1 MNEILK
7 GLRIVEG
14 CAFVAAPTAG
24 MTLAQ
29 MGAEVIRFDPIGG
42 GLDYGRWPIDGAG
55 ASFYWAGLNKGKKSI
70 AVDIRSPEGREL
82 LTRLITAPG
91 EQGGIFSTN
100 FPAQGWL
107 AYDALREQRA
117 DLIMLNIKG
126 NRDGTSEV
134 DYTVNPATGFPDLTG
149 PGDAGPVNHVLP
161 AWDISTGLMA
171 VNGILAAERHRRLTG
186 EGQFIS
192 LALSDVAFAVLGNLG
207 FIGEQQV
214 TGRERKPTGNALYGA
229 FGQDFETADGRRV
242 MIVAITGR
250 QWPALVETAG
260 IAEGVAEIESRLDL
274 NLKDE
279 GDRYQATDEIAAL
292 LAPWCAAHD
301 FETLTRLLNEGGV
314 SWGPYRTVAQ
324 ALAED
329 WRVSGENPMFA
340 EIDQPGLGRYL
351 VPGSPL
357 EFSALERTAPAPAP
371 LVGQHTE
378 EVLAGVLG
386 LDGSEIAGLFDRGI
400 VAGAEEAR

>member
-1 MNEILK
+1 MNGILH
-7 GLRIVEG
+7 GLRVVEG

-42 GLDYGRWPIDGAG
+42 GLDYGRWPIADDG

-70 AVDIRSPEGREL
+70 AVDIRNPEGREL

-91 EQGGIFSTN
+91 ENGGIFSTN
-100 FPAQGWL
+100 FPSRGWL
-107 AYDALREQRA
+107 GFDSLREHRA

-126 NRDGTSEV
+126 NADGSSEV

-149 PGDAGPVNHVLP
+149 PADAGPVNHVLP
-161 AWDISTGLMA
+161 AWDVATGLMA

-214 TGRERKPTGNALYGA
+214 TGRERVATGNNLFGA
-229 FGQDFETADGRRV
+229 FGCDFQSRDGRRV

-250 QWPALVETAG
+250 QWSALVETA
-260 IAEGVAEIESRLDL
+260 ALADAVAAIENRTGLDL
-274 NLKDE
+274 GDE
-279 GDRYQATDEIAAL
+279 GDRYTATQDIADL
-292 LAPWCAAHD
+292 LAPWCAARD
-301 FETLTRLLNEGGV
+301 FTELSQALSAGGV

-324 ALAED
+324 TLAED
-329 WRVSGENPMFA
+329 PRVSVDNPMFC
-340 EIDQPGLGRYL
+340 EIEQPGLGSYL

-357 EFSALERTAPAPAP
+357 EFSEIPRSVPKSAP

-378 EVLAGVLG
+378 EVLADVLG
-386 LDGSEIAGLFDRGI
+386 LADNEIADLHDRGI
-400 VAGAEEAR
+400 VAGTAK

>member
-1 MNEILK
+1 MSEILQ
-7 GLRIVEG
+7 GLRVVEG

-42 GLDYGRWPIDGAG
+42 GLDYGRWPIADNG

-91 EQGGIFSTN
+91 ENAGIFSTN

-107 AYDALREQRA
+107 AYDSLREHRS

-134 DYTVNPATGFPDLTG
+134 DYTVNPATGFATLTG

-161 AWDISTGLMA
+161 AWDIATGLTA
-171 VNGILAAERHRRLTG
+171 VNGILAAERHRRLSG

-207 FIGEQQV
+207 FIGEQQI
-214 TGRERKPTGNALYGA
+214 TGRERAATGNALYGA
-229 FGQDFETADGRRV
+229 FGRDFATADGRRV

-250 QWPALVETAG
+250 QWPALVDTAG
-260 IAEGVAEIESRLDL
+260 IAEGVAEIENRRGL

-279 GDRYQATDEIAAL
+279 GDRYQASDEIAAL
-292 LAPWCAAHD
+292 LAPWCASHD
-301 FETLTRLLNEGGV
+301 FAELTRILSEGGV

-329 WRVSGENPMFA
+329 WRASADNPMFA
-340 EIDQPGLGRYL
+340 ELEQPGLGRYL

-371 LVGQHTE
+371 IVGQHTE
-378 EVLAGVLG
+378 EVLADVLG
-386 LDGSEIAGLFDRGI
+386 LSENEIAGLHDRGI
-400 VAGAEEAR
+400 VAGPPS